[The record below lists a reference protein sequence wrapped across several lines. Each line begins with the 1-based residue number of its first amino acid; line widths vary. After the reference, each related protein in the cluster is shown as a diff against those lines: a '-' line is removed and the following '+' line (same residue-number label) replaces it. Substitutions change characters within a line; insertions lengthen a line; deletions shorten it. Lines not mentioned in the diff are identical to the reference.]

1 MFINSAS
8 QVLKC
13 GRLKSGTK
21 KSDNL
26 HHNDV
31 ARFKNFQKEILNN
44 LKTLLSI
51 HEKLRKKNV
60 NSEMS
65 VNYLYNIK

>member
-1 MFINSAS
+1 M
-8 QVLKC
+8 QLLKFWSVADW
-13 GRLKSGTK
+13 KVVQK

-26 HHNDV
+26 HHSDV

-60 NSEMS
+60 NSDMS
-65 VNYLYNIK
+65 VNYLNNIK